1 MTPLGTKEDLFR
13 VLVNDH
19 ASGIVTDL
27 KELKQQFTDEEKKK
41 DLKEDKEKLAKVGVM
56 FNVELVSYHRLFK
69 RC

>member
-56 FNVELVSYHRLFK
+56 FNVGLVSHRLFK

>member
-56 FNVELVSYHRLFK
+56 FNVGLVSYHRLFK